1 MQAIPKQAKVRLL
14 EHLQKQ
20 QMPSAEFYYS
30 QADPEG
36 GSEAEENIGATS
48 ASAAAA
54 KAATSEPTSAL
65 SNDRET
71 TDSVAAGVI
80 AATTDQGIMGS
91 NVNAESA
98 VTKCICNA
106 LIEANISA
114 EASLQYAKEMVQ
126 DGCDTV
132 AILTSLVDE
141 EQLELWRFKPFHRRA
156 LLKWIQQKNV

>member
-1 MQAIPKQAKVRLL
+1 VQAIPKQAKVRLL

-30 QADPEG
+30 QAAPEG
-36 GSEAEENIGATS
+36 GSEAEENIDATS

-80 AATTDQGIMGS
+80 AATTDQGMGS

-98 VTKCICNA
+98 ATKCICNA